1 MPMGLIAAISKQSET
16 VVKPIFTI
24 TRPIV
29 LPPREV
35 KGTGRIETNKGI
47 HCDRTLNSKM
57 SPIKRYIESC
67 TR

>member
-29 LPPREV
+29 LPPQRGEGNWQNRD
-35 KGTGRIETNKGI
+35 KQRNPL
-47 HCDRTLNSKM
+47 RQNSKF
-57 SPIKRYIESC
+57 KDESNKEIY
-67 TR
+67 RELY